1 MSMHLWLAFVAA
13 SALLVAIPGPTALT
27 LVSYSVSHGRGNSA
41 LLVLAVMLGD
51 STALTLSLLG
61 LGALL
66 ATSALWFEAV
76 KWIGGL
82 YLIYIGI
89 RLARSG
95 RGSVPQAAAAT
106 PGTRRRLFANTY
118 LVTAFNPKGIMFFIA
133 FLPQFVNPGAAAVPQ
148 LWLLSV
154 TFVIVAAISATL
166 YTLFAASIRKVL
178 HTPRA
183 QSYFNLAGGS
193 LLTVAGAWVLLAKR
207 GV

>member
-89 RLARSG
+89 KLARSG
-95 RGSVPQAAAAT
+95 RGSVPQAAAAA

-133 FLPQFVNPGAAAVPQ
+133 FLPQFVSPGASAVPQ

-154 TFVIVAAISATL
+154 TFVVVAAISATL

-178 HTPRA
+178 NTPRA
-183 QSYFNLAGGS
+183 QGYFNLAGGS

>member
-1 MSMHLWLAFVAA
+1 MSMHLWLAFAAA
-13 SALLVAIPGPTALT
+13 SAILVVIPGPTALT

-41 LLVLAVMLGD
+41 LLVLAVMCGD

-66 ATSALWFEAV
+66 ATSALWFEVV

-89 RLARSG
+89 MLARSG
-95 RGSVPQAAAAT
+95 RGSAPQTSAVA

-133 FLPQFVNPGAAAVPQ
+133 FLPQFVSPGAPAVPQ

-154 TFVIVAAISATL
+154 TFVIVAATSASL
-166 YTLFAASIRKVL
+166 YTLFAASIRRVL
-178 HTPRA
+178 SAPRA
-183 QSYFNLAGGS
+183 QGYFNLAGGS